1 MQQYVHGILRLMQK
15 IEISH
20 RTVIFIFA
28 FLAGVWF
35 LIQIRDILYLLF
47 IAFLLM
53 TAIRPL
59 VEFLAARRV
68 PRFLAILLIYIFVFG
83 FLGVTF
89 GSTVPSLIAEST
101 KLINSLPTFVSRFLP
116 YVNVDVRSFTQQIAP
131 LGENIF
137 RVTLGIFSNI
147 VSLFTVLV
155 FSFYFLI
162 ERRNAEA
169 ILTDTMGKEAAK
181 WVLDVL
187 REIEFRLGAW
197 VRGQLL
203 LMTIVGVLVY
213 IGLFILRVEYALPLA
228 IFAGILEI
236 LPIIGPNVAA
246 IPAILVALTVSPLLA
261 ISVAALYFLVQ
272 QVENN
277 IIVPQVMKRSVGF
290 SPLVTIV
297 ALMIGGRLAG
307 VAGAALAVPA
317 VLTFQVVLHKWLTTR
332 PTQFRGSSR

>member
-1 MQQYVHGILRLMQK
+1 MQK
-15 IEISH
+15 VEISH

-28 FLAGVWF
+28 FVAGVWF
-35 LIQIRDILYLLF
+35 LMQIRDILYLLF

-59 VEFLAARRV
+59 VEWLAARRV
-68 PRFLAILLIYIFVFG
+68 PRFLAILLIYIFIFG
-83 FLGVTF
+83 FVGVSF
-89 GSTVPSLIAEST
+89 GSAVPSLIAESNR
-101 KLINSLPTFVSRFLP
+101 LVNVLPTFVTRFLP
-116 YVNVDVRSFTQQIAP
+116 YINVDVQSFTQQIAP
-131 LGENIF
+131 LGENLF

-155 FSFYFLI
+155 FAFYFLI

-181 WVLDVL
+181 WVI
-187 REIEFRLGAW
+187 EIIKEVEIRLGAW

-213 IGLFILRVEYALPLA
+213 IGLTILRVEYALPLA
-228 IFAGILEI
+228 ILSGILEI

-246 IPAILVALTVSPLLA
+246 IPGILVALTVSPLLA
-261 ISVAALYFLVQ
+261 VSVAALYFLVQ

-297 ALMIGGRLAG
+297 ALMVGGRLAG

-332 PTQFRGSSR
+332 PKQFRGSPK